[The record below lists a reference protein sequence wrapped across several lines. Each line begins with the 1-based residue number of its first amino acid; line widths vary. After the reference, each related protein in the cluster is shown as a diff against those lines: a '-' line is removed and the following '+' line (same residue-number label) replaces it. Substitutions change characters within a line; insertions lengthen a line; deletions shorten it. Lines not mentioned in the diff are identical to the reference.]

1 MSVNLNPIYGG
12 YSGAI
17 GETSA
22 VKNTTTSKVTSPMTD
37 NTENI
42 DRAMRAQG
50 IPNKPIV
57 ITSDEV
63 TFNDDDTIVAQRIM
77 STYQGGQLTS
87 KKTPSVPLP
96 APEGMSLEE
105 QKKHYVDK
113 SLENSKN
120 IKNCVFL
127 MKNEDGSMTQYSMSP
142 DKSMPNRI
150 IVSSKNAGDKDFKPI
165 DDFKFDASSTDT
177 DRLMHAAVLTF
188 IDMNGFENLY
198 QFAVGKIS

>member
-17 GETSA
+17 GKTSA

-42 DRAMRAQG
+42 DRAMSAQG

-188 IDMNGFENLY
+188 IDMKGFENLY